1 MEAFLFDMDGVIV
14 DTQQY
19 HSQALQQV
27 FTEVGISVSLE
38 ELSQYAGTKRGA
50 SFRGIAARRGLT
62 LPVEQLSARKDVI
75 FNTIIAHTQ
84 LQPIEGIPEL
94 LAKLQAAD
102 IPMAIASSSSDAFI
116 AYIVDCLHI
125 RSFFTALLSG
135 ENLPESKPDPAIYQ
149 LAARTL
155 GIVPEQCVV
164 LEDAALGVQ
173 AAKAAGMYCIGY
185 QNPHSGRQNLSKADE
200 IVASIREI
208 HLTI

>member
-19 HSQALQQV
+19 HSRALQQV
-27 FTEVGISVSLE
+27 FTEIGVSVSLA

-50 SFRGIAARRGLT
+50 SFRGIAAQRGLK
-62 LPVEQLSARKDVI
+62 LPVEQLSARKDVL
-75 FNTIIAHTQ
+75 FNDIIAHTQ

-94 LAKLQAAD
+94 LAKLQAAG

-125 RSFFTALLSG
+125 RSFFDALLSG
-135 ENLPESKPDPAIYQ
+135 ENLPESKPNPAIYQ
-149 LAARTL
+149 LTAQTL
-155 GIVPEQCVV
+155 GVAPEQCVV

-185 QNPHSGRQNLSKADE
+185 QNPHSGQQDLSHADE
-200 IVASIREI
+200 IVASIRDI
-208 HLTI
+208 HID

>member
-19 HSQALQQV
+19 HSRAVQQV
-27 FTEVGISVSLE
+27 FTEIGVSVSLA

-50 SFRGIAARRGLT
+50 SFRGIAAQRGLK
-62 LPVEQLSARKDVI
+62 LPVEQLSARKDVL
-75 FNTIIAHTQ
+75 FNDIIAHTQ

-94 LAKLQAAD
+94 LAKLQAAG

-125 RSFFTALLSG
+125 RSFFDALLSG
-135 ENLPESKPDPAIYQ
+135 ENLPESKPNPAIYQ
-149 LAARTL
+149 LTAQTL
-155 GIVPEQCVV
+155 GVAPEQCVV

-185 QNPHSGRQNLSKADE
+185 QNPHSGQQDLSHADE
-200 IVASIREI
+200 IVASIRDI
-208 HLTI
+208 HID

>member
-19 HSQALQQV
+19 HSRALQQV
-27 FTEVGISVSLE
+27 FTEIGVSVSLA

-50 SFRGIAARRGLT
+50 SFRGIAAQRGLK
-62 LPVEQLSARKDVI
+62 LPVEQLSARKDVL
-75 FNTIIAHTQ
+75 FNDIIAHTQ

-94 LAKLQAAD
+94 LAKLQAAG

-125 RSFFTALLSG
+125 RSFFDALLSG
-135 ENLPESKPDPAIYQ
+135 ENLPESKPNPAIYLLTAQ
-149 LAARTL
+149 TL
-155 GIVPEQCVV
+155 GVLPEQCVV

-185 QNPHSGRQNLSKADE
+185 QNPHSGQQDLSHADE
-200 IVASIREI
+200 IVASIRDI
-208 HLTI
+208 HID

>member
-19 HSQALQQV
+19 HSRALQQV
-27 FTEVGISVSLE
+27 FTEIGVSVSLA

-50 SFRGIAARRGLT
+50 SFRGIAAQRGLK
-62 LPVEQLSARKDVI
+62 LPVEQLSARKDVL
-75 FNTIIAHTQ
+75 FNDIIAHTQ

-94 LAKLQAAD
+94 LAKLQAAG

-125 RSFFTALLSG
+125 RSFFDALLSG
-135 ENLPESKPDPAIYQ
+135 ENLPESKPNPAIYQ
-149 LAARTL
+149 LTAKTL
-155 GIVPEQCVV
+155 GVAPEQCVV

-185 QNPHSGRQNLSKADE
+185 QNPHSGQQDLSHADE
-200 IVASIREI
+200 IVASIRDI
-208 HLTI
+208 HID

>member
-19 HSQALQQV
+19 HSRALQQV
-27 FTEVGISVSLE
+27 FTEIGVSVSLA
-38 ELSQYAGTKRGA
+38 ELSQYAGTKRGS
-50 SFRGIAARRGLT
+50 SFRGIAAQRGLK
-62 LPVEQLSARKDVI
+62 LLVEQLSARKDVL
-75 FNTIIAHTQ
+75 FNDIIAHTQ

-94 LAKLQAAD
+94 LAKLQAAG

-125 RSFFTALLSG
+125 RSFFDALLSG
-135 ENLPESKPDPAIYQ
+135 ENLPESKPNPAIYLLTAQ
-149 LAARTL
+149 TL
-155 GIVPEQCVV
+155 GVLPEQCVV

-185 QNPHSGRQNLSKADE
+185 QNPHSGQQDLSHADE
-200 IVASIREI
+200 IVASIRDI
-208 HLTI
+208 HID